1 MREKNEFATVRLF
14 GEDYKPSSFIDGYWC
29 FPPSFV
35 GMKDEIS
42 GKVFELFDGAA
53 RLPLK

>member
-14 GEDYKPSSFIDGYWC
+14 GEDYKPSSFIEGYWC